1 MDYNEIL
8 TAKLEQCIETFNG
21 FNAEKI
27 DLNTKLIVENI
38 KQIKGLHDSLKSIEI
53 PKEIILKNQY
63 TYEHKHLNAGVR
75 FMLVTLLSV
84 ILISTCVSVYF
95 YSRYTEVKGFVDNFD
110 YYNKT
115 SDWQL
120 SFLEYMRTKHPK
132 DTEAYMKDHPLLK

>member
-75 FMLVTLLSV
+75 FMLVALLSV
-84 ILISTCVSVYF
+84 ILISTGVSVYF
-95 YSRYTEVKGFVDNFD
+95 YSRFTEVKGFVDNFD
-110 YYNKT
+110 YYNRT
-115 SDWQL
+115 SNWQL
-120 SFLEYMRTKHPK
+120 SYFKYMEAKHPK
-132 DTEAYMKDHPLLK
+132 DTEAFMQVHPMPK